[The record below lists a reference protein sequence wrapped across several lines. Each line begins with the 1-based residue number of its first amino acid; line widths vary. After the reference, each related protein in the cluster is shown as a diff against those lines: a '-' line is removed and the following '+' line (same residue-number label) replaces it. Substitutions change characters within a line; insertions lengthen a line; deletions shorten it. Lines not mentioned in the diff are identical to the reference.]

1 MVLTTEMPPSPKP
14 YSWQVFQSD
23 RHSRY
28 LTVDKQLLKAF
39 IGTGILFL
47 GKA

>member
-1 MVLTTEMPPSPKP
+1 MVLTTEMPPSFKP

-23 RHSRY
+23 MHYKY
-28 LTVDKQLLKAF
+28 LTFDKQLLKAF